1 MVVRWHVREITRVD
15 NDELASEM
23 NAAQDQGW
31 SLQRIDY
38 VREAGVRRPVMAFLF
53 FTSDESP
60 VEDSDIT
67 EEEMSESGTGA
78 W

>member
-23 NAAQDQGW
+23 NAAQDLGW

-53 FTSDESP
+53 FTSDENP
-60 VEDSDIT
+60 AEDSET
-67 EEEMSESGTGA
+67 VEEEVSESGTGG